1 MLDFK
6 TIHGIK
12 CCRAALPHTQTVRG
26 CAGTPAVG
34 QEFCHCPDNASG
46 FGMVCDAEAGV
57 FAGSM
62 AAWSA
67 GQRRNP
73 QQTVVLL
80 LKHELSTSQVWVPF
94 LLWK

>member
-1 MLDFK
+1 
-6 TIHGIK
+6 
-12 CCRAALPHTQTVRG
+12 
-26 CAGTPAVG
+26 
-34 QEFCHCPDNASG
+34 
-46 FGMVCDAEAGV
+46 MVCDAEAGV